1 MNQHTNDTF
10 GNEASRSHDAVPIE
24 QSIGEPVPTP
34 TENST
39 ETTDLR
45 DLAGQTAPT
54 DPDNDDAPRTNRR
67 PRSPRSANRR
77 PREAG
82 KAADEVREEP
92 SAPQPTVESL
102 HDLEGQGFTEEEAL
116 RLIAIRGR
124 LDHSSE
130 AVEAEATLRRLS
142 FTRWLVEHGKL
153 DEWSA

>member
-1 MNQHTNDTF
+1 MNQHTNDPF
-10 GNEASRSHDAVPIE
+10 GNEASRSHDAIPIE

-34 TENST
+34 SENPA
-39 ETTDLR
+39 EANDLR
-45 DLAGQTAPT
+45 DLAGQTTPAGT
-54 DPDNDDAPRTNRR
+54 ANEEAPRPTRR
-67 PRSPRSANRR
+67 PRSAR
-77 PREAG
+77 PTGAREA
-82 KAADEVREEP
+82 AADVREVQ

-102 HDLEGQGFTEEEAL
+102 HDLEGQGFTEDEAL

-124 LDHSSE
+124 LGHSAE